1 MARERKERCALPRT
15 YVSKNIIKDEADRIR
30 DREGDHHE
38 ELGQPNG
45 VGTDSQS
52 VAAADTLGHNLA
64 KNDNAGRGPEDG
76 GNTARQAIKQDGL

>member
-1 MARERKERCALPRT
+1 
-15 YVSKNIIKDEADRIR
+15 
-30 DREGDHHE
+30 
-38 ELGQPNG
+38 
-45 VGTDSQS
+45 